1 MPDHHQDS
9 QEFVQALT
17 RAEAG
22 IHVHG
27 LNDGLGDLSVLWER
41 HLGDTEERVFRS
53 IVAASPTADGLV
65 GFFLAEHADL
75 SARLTALA
83 ESPPSAER
91 SQATIQIIHRLI
103 QHVFLEARVL
113 SPADRSG
120 PRADADARVGA
131 AKAHVLHDT

>member
-1 MPDHHQDS
+1 MLDHYQDS

-27 LNDGLGDLSVLWER
+27 LNDGLGDLSALWER
-41 HLGDTEERVFRS
+41 HVGDTEDRVFRT

-91 SQATIQIIHRLI
+91 S
-103 QHVFLEARVL
+103 
-113 SPADRSG
+113 P
-120 PRADADARVGA
+120 PRPSS
-131 AKAHVLHDT
+131 